1 VSGVAIEGRLHP
13 LAAVLYGARVV
24 RNAGPLLLAG
34 WVTDIPHVALL
45 GLAAAVVVIGIPLS
59 ILAWWRFR
67 YRVEGGR
74 LFVDA
79 GVLVRRNRVV
89 PLERVRGV
97 SLDEP
102 LAHRVFGLVRARVEA
117 AAAGEAGGELSLAAI
132 SRTQADAL
140 RDAVLRVATPAADAP
155 VVADPPPLAVMT
167 PGRLALA
174 GATSARFVLVPAAA
188 AAGMLS
194 FADDLGL
201 EGLLRRSAGEVA
213 DRAPHSTGGILA
225 GVLVAAVA
233 AVGVAALGSVIAD
246 WAFELRAD
254 PQRLA
259 TVRGLLSR
267 RRTTVDRRRL
277 QGVEVCDSPV
287 RRAFGVA
294 SVMAPVGGFSV
305 SSDGDAAG
313 RVRLL
318 PLGDADE
325 VARVVA
331 EVAAGEPPGLE
342 PHPAAGLPRRITR
355 AVALP
360 LLAALVAFL
369 AGQPWV
375 GWAAIAVALVMLP
388 IALDR
393 HRSLGHGVGH
403 RLLVR
408 SGSLTRRRSL
418 LDPAAP
424 VAYTVSSSPFQ
435 RRRGLA
441 SVTVH
446 LGLGAGSR
454 TVLDLGDDQAHALV
468 TALQPWTR
476 EGAVRPA
483 GPPG

>member
-1 VSGVAIEGRLHP
+1 MTGVAVEGRLHP

-34 WVTDIPHVALL
+34 WVTDVPRIALV
-45 GLAAAVVVIGIPLS
+45 GAAAAVLLAGVPLS

-67 YRVEGGR
+67 YRVEDGR
-74 LFVDA
+74 LVVDG

-102 LAHRVFGLVRARVEA
+102 LAHRAFGLVRARVEA
-117 AAAGEAGGELSLAAI
+117 AAAGDPGGELSLAAV
-132 SRTQADAL
+132 SRAQAHAL
-140 RDAVLRVATPAADAP
+140 RDAVMRVAVPAADARAA
-155 VVADPPPLAVMT
+155 ADPPPVAVMT

-188 AAGMLS
+188 ATGMLS

-201 EGLLRRSAGEVA
+201 DGLLRRSAGEVA
-213 DRAPHSTGGILA
+213 DRAPHSAGGIAA
-225 GVLVAAVA
+225 GMLVAAVVV
-233 AVGVAALGSVIAD
+233 VGLAALGSVIAD

-254 PQRLA
+254 PRRLA

-287 RRAFGVA
+287 RRALGVA
-294 SVMAPVGGFSV
+294 SVVAPVGGFSV

-318 PLGDADE
+318 PLGNADE
-325 VARVVA
+325 VARVVS
-331 EVAAGEPPGLE
+331 EVAAGELPGLE
-342 PHPAAGLPRRITR
+342 PHPSAGLPRRFTR

-360 LLAALVAFL
+360 LLAAGVAVL
-369 AGQPWV
+369 AGEPWI
-375 GWAAIAVALVMLP
+375 GLAAVALALVMVP
-388 IALDR
+388 VALDR

-403 RLLVR
+403 RLVVR
-408 SGSLTRRRSL
+408 SGSLSRRRSV

-424 VAYTVSSSPFQ
+424 VAYTVRSSPFQ

-454 TVLDLGDDQAHALV
+454 TVLDLGEHQAHALL
-468 TALQPWTR
+468 TGLQPWTR
-476 EGAVRPA
+476 EAVVRPA